1 MLIECTGYDRP
12 ALFRLNHDDAA
23 ASNRDVRDDSKS
35 TALPVAREIVE
46 TYVAAP
52 FKAPWSIDLLNI
64 NLNNEDLV
72 EATQRIGQLHGC
84 IRPGLHPHHTEP
96 GFRGREKRRSVGAG
110 RSQS

>member
-12 ALFRLNHDDAA
+12 ALF
-23 ASNRDVRDDSKS
+23 ASTTTMQPQVTGIVHDDSKS